1 MSGEVKPQQEAEP
14 FPQPLVLAAMQRAQ
28 LHSGE
33 GRFLKREVIEH
44 LGLRRTA
51 TTTRR
56 LRAPFKALREEG
68 LIVEVGA
75 QGASHWRLT
84 GVGER
89 RLAAMRRAG
98 EVGELPDSPQ
108 HRRWRNARQ
117 LAGRRIEE
125 IKGEAVDL
133 LKEAE
138 RLVTE
143 PDAGSAV
150 IGELRAHL
158 WWSLERLALATYC
171 LREWP
176 EPDEACRDPDQNP
189 DWRTLADRE
198 APGRNV
204 KPTDR
209 RA

>member
-1 MSGEVKPQQEAEP
+1 MSAEAKPPPGVEP
-14 FPQPLVLAAMQRAQ
+14 FPRSLVLAAMQRAQ

-68 LIVEVGA
+68 LIVEVSA
-75 QGASHWRLT
+75 QGAGHWRLT
-84 GVGER
+84 GAGER

-108 HRRWRNARQ
+108 RRRWRNARQ
-117 LAGRRIEE
+117 LAGARIDE
-125 IKGEAVDL
+125 IKEDALKALEEADRL
-133 LKEAE
+133 L
-138 RLVTE
+138 
-143 PDAGSAV
+143 SAAPGPSSAA
-150 IGELRAHL
+150 IGELRARL
-158 WWSLERLALATYC
+158 WWSLERFALATYC
-171 LREWP
+171 AQEWP

-189 DWRTLADRE
+189 DWRTLVQRRD
-198 APGRNV
+198 PGNRSE
-204 KPTDR
+204 TDG
-209 RA
+209 